1 MTSLI
6 EDIEAIKALKYR
18 YTRCLDLKL
27 WDEFTD
33 CMTPDCS
40 ADYAGL
46 VFADRAAL
54 VEYMSTNM
62 GPGLISMHHVH
73 HPEIS
78 VDGDVATGIW
88 YLEDKVIV
96 SGFDFA
102 LEGAAFYED
111 RYVRTPTPR
120 SCPHADRARP
130 TPRRPHPPST
140 RTPPIRRACP
150 LHRRTPR
157 RRKHPTP
164 RLSR

>member
-54 VEYMSTNM
+54 VDYMSTNM

-96 SGFDFA
+96 PGFDFA

-111 RYVRTPTPR
+111 RYVRTPVGWKI
-120 SCPHADRARP
+120 AR
-130 TPRRPHPPST
+130 TGY
-140 RTPPIRRACP
+140 
-150 LHRRTPR
+150 RRTYEASWSL
-157 RRKHPTP
+157 KDLASYKFTVGTAYDA
-164 RLSR
+164 